1 MIKGLDHIAVA
12 VRDLDLAI
20 KLWSDAFQ
28 VPVVHR
34 EIVQEQFVEVAMI
47 KLGSLRVELV
57 SPISE
62 KSPVAKFIEKRG
74 EGIHHFAVESDAT
87 QAELDRFNESSIP
100 LIDKIARKGAEGSR
114 IGFIHPKALGGVLV
128 EVVDHNKE

>member
-12 VRDLDLAI
+12 VRNLDTAI
-20 KLWSDAFQ
+20 KLWSETFC

-34 EIVQEQFVEVAMI
+34 EIVQEQLVEVALL
-47 KLGSLRVELV
+47 KLGSLRIELV

-74 EGIHHFAVESDAT
+74 EGIHHFAIESNST
-87 QAELDRFNESSIP
+87 QTELDQMNDAGIP
-100 LIDKIARKGAEGSR
+100 LIDKNARQGAEDSK

-128 EVVDHNKE
+128 EVVDHS